1 MYKLLLVC
9 FGFSFFI
16 NIIKKNGD
24 IVPFFKNLSKIDIFM
39 RLSFIICAS
48 LIFFLSSQAK
58 LPSPIKP
65 FFGLDKVFHTIAFGA
80 FAFTLTFWFKTEK
93 WINNAKKYVLLV
105 ICITVLYGLSDE
117 IHQYFVPNRSSSV
130 YDLLADT
137 LGAFLAVG
145 LRLLL
150 IKKFYLMR
158 KNV

>member
-1 MYKLLLVC
+1 ML
-9 FGFSFFI
+9 
-16 NIIKKNGD
+16 
-24 IVPFFKNLSKIDIFM
+24 FFKGIKKIDIFM

-65 FFGLDKVFHTIAFGA
+65 FFGLDKIFHIIAFGA
-80 FAFTLTFWFKTEK
+80 FAFTLTFWFKTEN
-93 WINNAKKYVLLV
+93 WISKAQKYVLLV

-137 LGAFLAVG
+137 LGAFLAVS

-150 IKKFYLMR
+150 IKKFYLKR
-158 KNV
+158 ESV

>member
-1 MYKLLLVC
+1 MIKKG
-9 FGFSFFI
+9 GFSML
-16 NIIKKNGD
+16 
-24 IVPFFKNLSKIDIFM
+24 FFKEIKKIDIFM

-65 FFGLDKVFHTIAFGA
+65 FFGLDQVFHTIAFGA

-150 IKKFYLMR
+150 IKKFYLKMES
-158 KNV
+158 V

>member
-1 MYKLLLVC
+1 MIKKG
-9 FGFSFFI
+9 GFSML
-16 NIIKKNGD
+16 
-24 IVPFFKNLSKIDIFM
+24 FFKEIKKIDIFM

-137 LGAFLAVG
+137 IGAFLAVG

-150 IKKFYLMR
+150 INNFYLKR

>member
-1 MYKLLLVC
+1 MR
-9 FGFSFFI
+9 FFI
-16 NIIKKNGD
+16 
-24 IVPFFKNLSKIDIFM
+24 V
-39 RLSFIICAS
+39 
-48 LIFFLSSQAK
+48 
-58 LPSPIKP
+58 
-65 FFGLDKVFHTIAFGA
+65 IAFGA

-93 WINNAKKYVLLV
+93 WISKAQKYVLLV

-130 YDLLADT
+130 YDLLADA

-150 IKKFYLMR
+150 INNFYLKR

>member
-1 MYKLLLVC
+1 ML
-9 FGFSFFI
+9 
-16 NIIKKNGD
+16 
-24 IVPFFKNLSKIDIFM
+24 FFKEIKKIDIFM

-130 YDLLADT
+130 VYDLLADT

-150 IKKFYLMR
+150 IKKFYLKMES
-158 KNV
+158 V

>member
-1 MYKLLLVC
+1 MIKKG
-9 FGFSFFI
+9 GFSML
-16 NIIKKNGD
+16 
-24 IVPFFKNLSKIDIFM
+24 FFKEIKKIDIFM

-150 IKKFYLMR
+150 IKKFYLKMES
-158 KNV
+158 V

>member
-24 IVPFFKNLSKIDIFM
+24 IVSFFKNLSKIDIFM
-39 RLSFIICAS
+39 RLSFIICAL
-48 LIFFLSSQAK
+48 LIFFLSSQSK
-58 LPSPIKP
+58 LPSPPKP
-65 FFGLDKVFHTIAFGA
+65 FFGLDKIFHIIAFGA

-93 WINNAKKYVLLV
+93 WISKAKKYVLFV
-105 ICITVLYGLSDE
+105 ICITVIYGLSDE

-130 YDLLADT
+130 YDLLADA

-150 IKKFYLMR
+150 INNFYLKR

>member
-1 MYKLLLVC
+1 ML
-9 FGFSFFI
+9 
-16 NIIKKNGD
+16 
-24 IVPFFKNLSKIDIFM
+24 FFKEIKKIDIFM
-39 RLSFIICAS
+39 RLSFIICAF
-48 LIFFLSSQAK
+48 LIFFLSSQSK
-58 LPSPIKP
+58 LPSPPKP
-65 FFGLDKVFHTIAFGA
+65 FFGLDKIFHIIAFGA
-80 FAFTLTFWFKTEK
+80 FAFTLTFWFKTEN
-93 WINNAKKYVLLV
+93 WISKTQKYVLLV

-158 KNV
+158 KNVWKLP